1 MSENLWR
8 RRVRSLRKAR
18 KSLRENEAEAIHDLR
33 VALRRLGVTAA
44 ALGEKKIERRARHLA
59 SRLAQ
64 LRQLEVDRGLLARVH
79 ALGILPEDAY
89 SGLQARWDARSQADA
104 RKALRIA
111 QGPKMR
117 RLITRARRRSRRDVG
132 KAMLRLD
139 LERTRAERRLTPPG
153 DRASD
158 RDLHRYRLSIKRARY
173 LAEDLAACGAPNLD
187 VAIAREREVQEA
199 LGRWNDVRLFRLRLI
214 QTRAEAEE
222 RGSVTLAL
230 ELDRVI
236 NALEGTVAAT
246 RAEALAVASRLG
258 NVIPFLQRSA

>member
-1 MSENLWR
+1 MSDNLWQ
-8 RRVRSLRKAR
+8 RRVRALQKAR
-18 KSLRENEAEAIHDLR
+18 KDLRDGEAEAVHDLR

-44 ALGEKKIERRARHLA
+44 ALGKKKIERRSRRLA
-59 SRLAQ
+59 SSLAE
-64 LRQLEVDRGLLARVH
+64 LRQLEVDRALLARVH
-79 ALGILPEDAY
+79 GLGILPEDAY
-89 SGLQARWDARSQADA
+89 SGLQARWDTRSEADA

-117 RLITRARRRSRRDVG
+117 RLIARVRRRSRRNIG
-132 KAMLRLD
+132 KTMLRLD

-158 RDLHRYRLSIKRARY
+158 RDLHRYRLAVKRARY

-187 VAIAREREVQEA
+187 TAIAREKEVQEA
-199 LGRWNDVRLFRLRLI
+199 LGRWNDVRLFRFRLI
-214 QTRAEAEE
+214 KTRVEAEE
-222 RGSVTLAL
+222 RGAVTLAL

-236 NALEGTVAAT
+236 GALEGTVAAT
-246 RAEALAVASRLG
+246 RADALAVASRLG